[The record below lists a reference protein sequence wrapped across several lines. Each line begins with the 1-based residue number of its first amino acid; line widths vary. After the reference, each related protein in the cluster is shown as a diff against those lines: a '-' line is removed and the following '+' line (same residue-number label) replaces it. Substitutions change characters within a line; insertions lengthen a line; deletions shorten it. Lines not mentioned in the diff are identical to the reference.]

1 MTQAD
6 FLAGFSKDE
15 QVASVVDWLGQT
27 EDGSLLWK
35 QIAGS
40 LKAILAQKVFEH
52 ADEHHLFVFSDKEEA
67 AYFYNDL
74 EAVGNP
80 NHLFFFPGT
89 YRRPYQIEETD
100 NANVM
105 LRTEVLNKLMQR
117 ARPAIIVTYA
127 DGIFEKV
134 VTRKTLVKHTIKL
147 KVGEQVDLDFMVEN
161 LFDAKF
167 EHVDFVVEPG
177 QFAVRGGI
185 VDVYSFSNDRPY
197 RIEFMDDEV
206 ESIRTF
212 DLTTQQSINAVKHL
226 TLVPNVADRTQLEQ
240 RQSFLEFL
248 PQRTVVWYTDEGLI
262 ANRLKQQFSKA
273 ERHFAEMEA
282 KDGVAPLNP
291 AELFMGPDL
300 FRQILGGFRRIAFG
314 PTAERNFDQVLT
326 RQSSLPPVFN
336 KHFPLL
342 VEHLQKQQAQKF
354 KNLIL
359 CAAPKQVERFY
370 AIFEDIGADVSF
382 TPLVMGLQEGFAD
395 EHSKI
400 SLLTDHQIF
409 ERYRKFRLKTG
420 YVKNEAITIKE
431 LSGLQVGDY
440 VTHIDHGIGKFGGL
454 QKIDVNGRPQE
465 AIKIVYRDNDVLY
478 VSIHSLHKI
487 AKYNGK
493 EGHVPKVNKLGT
505 GAWAKTKSKTKARVK
520 LVAYDLLKLYAE
532 RKAKKGFQFAP
543 DTYLQHELEASF
555 IYEDTP
561 DQIKATLDIKQDM
574 EAEAPMDRLVCGDVG
589 FGKTEVAIRA
599 AFKAAVDGKQV
610 VVLVPTT
617 VLAFQHY
624 RTFKERLA
632 DFPVEVDV
640 INRFRTPKEQ
650 RNTLDRLAKGEVD
663 ILIGTHR
670 IVGKDV
676 KWKDLGLLIIDEEQ
690 KFGVSVKD
698 KLKTIKV
705 NIDTLTLSATPIP
718 RTMQFSL
725 MGARD
730 LSVINTP
737 PPNRFPVQTEV
748 RGFNEALI
756 RDAVIYEV
764 SRGGQVFFVHNRIE
778 NIHEVA
784 GMIQRL
790 CPDVKV
796 GVGHGQMDG
805 DQLERVMMAF
815 VNGDYDVLV
824 STTIIESG
832 LDISNANTIIINN
845 AQNFGLSDLHQ
856 MRGRVGRSN
865 RKAFCYLIAP
875 PEIALSDDARKRLNA
890 LEQFTDLG
898 SGFNIAMRDLEI
910 RGAGDMLGAE
920 QSGFISDMGFDMYQK
935 ILQEAMQELKEK
947 EFSEVYKARSDEK
960 VAQRHYVDDTQ
971 IDTDLEVLIPDSYIN
986 SIAERLEM
994 YRRIDAL
1001 ESEEQLVA
1009 LQSELR
1015 DRFGDH
1021 PPQLVDLFNLVRL
1034 RWKAQQLGFEK
1045 VVLKKE
1051 VMIAYFLRNRESA
1064 YYQSETFSAIL
1075 NYLKDHYRTVTMS
1088 EKNDRLL
1095 MRFPKVSSVA
1105 AALAYVEALAPQK
1118 VLMR

>member
-1 MTQAD
+1 MTQED
-6 FLAGFSKDE
+6 FLSAFAQDE
-15 QVASVVDWLGQT
+15 QVLEVLDWLGKT
-27 EDGSLLWK
+27 DSKALLWK
-35 QIAGS
+35 QISGS
-40 LKAILAQKVFEH
+40 LKAVLAQQVFTH
-52 ADEHHLFVFSDKEEA
+52 AESHHVFVFSDKEEA
-67 AYFYNDL
+67 AYFFNDL

-80 NHLFFFPGT
+80 KHVLFFPGT

-117 ARPAIIVTYA
+117 SRPAIIVTYA

-134 VTRKTLVKHTIKL
+134 VTRKTLVKNTIKL
-147 KVGEQVDLDFMVEN
+147 KVGERVDLDFIVEN
-161 LFDAKF
+161 LFEAKF
-167 EHVDFVVEPG
+167 EHVDFVLEPG

-185 VDVYSFSNDRPY
+185 VDVYSYSNDRPY
-197 RIEFMDDEV
+197 RIEFLDDEV

-212 DLTTQQSINAVKHL
+212 DLTTQQSIQTVKHL
-226 TLVPNVADRTQLEQ
+226 TLVPNVADRTQMEQ
-240 RQSFLEFL
+240 RQSFLDFL
-248 PQRTVVWYTDEGLI
+248 PEQSVVWYTDEGLI
-262 ANRLKQQFSKA
+262 SNRLKRQFAKA
-273 ERHFAEMEA
+273 EEHFEQLEA
-282 KDGVAPLNP
+282 KGGMQPLSP
-291 AELFMGPDL
+291 DELFMGADEFATTL
-300 FRQILGGFRRIAFG
+300 RKFRRISMG
-314 PTAERNFDQVLT
+314 PTAERDFDRVLS
-326 RQSSLPPVFN
+326 RSSSLPPVFN

-342 VEHLQKQQAQKF
+342 VDHLQKQQKRQYR
-354 KNLIL
+354 NLIL

-382 TPLVMGLQEGFAD
+382 TPLVMGLQEGFID
-395 EHSKI
+395 DHQKI
-400 SLLTDHQIF
+400 ALLTDHQIF

-420 YVKNEAITIKE
+420 YVKNESITLKE

-454 QKIDVNGRPQE
+454 QKIQVNEHPQE
-465 AIKIVYRDNDVLY
+465 AIKIIYRDNDVLY

-493 EGHVPKVNKLGT
+493 EGHVPKINKLGT

-532 RKAKKGFQFAP
+532 RKAKKGFQYSP

-561 DQIKATLDIKQDM
+561 DQLKATLDVKQDM
-574 EAEAPMDRLVCGDVG
+574 EDEAPMDRLVCGDVG

-610 VVLVPTT
+610 AVLVPTT
-617 VLAFQHY
+617 VLAFQHF

-640 INRFRTPKEQ
+640 INRFRTPKQQ
-650 RNTLDRLAKGEVD
+650 RETLQRLAKGEVD

-676 KWKDLGLLIIDEEQ
+676 KWKDLGLMIIDEEQ

-748 RGFNEALI
+748 RGYNEELI
-756 RDAVIYEV
+756 RDAVSYEV
-764 SRGGQVFFVHNRIE
+764 SRGGQVFFVHNRVE
-778 NIHEVA
+778 NIHEMA
-784 GMIQRL
+784 GVIQRL

-805 DQLERVMMAF
+805 EQLERVMMDF
-815 VNGDYDVLV
+815 VGGDYDVLV

-890 LEQFTDLG
+890 LEHFTDLG

-935 ILQEAMQELKEK
+935 ILQEAMQELKEQ
-947 EFSEVYKARSDEK
+947 EFSEVYQSNSDSKA
-960 VAQRHYVDDTQ
+960 AHRHFVDDTQ
-971 IDTDLEVLIPDSYIN
+971 IDTDLEVLIPDHYIN
-986 SIAERLEM
+986 SIAERLDV
-994 YRRIDAL
+994 YRRIDQL
-1001 ESEEQLVA
+1001 EDEDQMQA
-1009 LQSELR
+1009 LQTELT
-1015 DRFGDH
+1015 DRFGEH
-1021 PPQLVDLFNLVRL
+1021 PAQLIDLFNLVRL
-1034 RWKAQQLGFEK
+1034 RWKAQKLGFEK
-1045 VVLKKE
+1045 ILLKKG
-1051 VMIAYFLRNRESA
+1051 VMIAYFVKNRESQ

-1075 NYLKDHYRTVTMS
+1075 NYLKDHYRTVSMS

-1095 MRFPKVSSVA
+1095 MRFPKIKSVDE
-1105 AALAYVEALAPQK
+1105 ALNYLEALAPQE
-1118 VLMR
+1118 VSMR